1 MLRNFFAKVKC
12 NNWAKK
18 DVWDDQHNLIQDFEI
33 ETFYFF
39 VLLSSPLEI
48 VIILI

>member
-1 MLRNFFAKVKC
+1 MIRDVFAKVKC

-18 DVWDDQHNLIQDFEI
+18 DVWDDQGNLLQDYEL
-33 ETFYFF
+33 ETCYFYL
-39 VLLSSPLEI
+39 LLSSPFET